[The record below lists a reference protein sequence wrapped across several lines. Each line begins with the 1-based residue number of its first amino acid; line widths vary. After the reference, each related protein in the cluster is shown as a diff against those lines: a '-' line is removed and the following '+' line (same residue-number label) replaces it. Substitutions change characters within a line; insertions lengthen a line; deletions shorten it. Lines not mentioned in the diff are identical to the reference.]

1 MVSKIS
7 SSSAFRSAM
16 AAHAGLTATSLLRAA
31 AFSNNDEQ
39 LLQQQAP
46 SVDTALD
53 ALPWLNQLHNVVVD
67 LYSSGEGGGHDN
79 TTANNN

>member
-7 SSSAFRSAM
+7 SSAAFHSAM
-16 AAHAGLTATSLLRAA
+16 ALHAGLTATSLLRAV

-53 ALPWLNQLHNVVVD
+53 ALPLCEYD
-67 LYSSGEGGGHDN
+67 DDC
-79 TTANNN
+79 